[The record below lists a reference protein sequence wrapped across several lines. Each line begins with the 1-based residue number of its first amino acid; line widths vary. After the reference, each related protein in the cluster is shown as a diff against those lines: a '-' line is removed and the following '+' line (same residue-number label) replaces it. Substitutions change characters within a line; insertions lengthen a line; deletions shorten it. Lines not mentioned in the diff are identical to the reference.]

1 MGRTIYIADATHI
14 NGQENENQS
23 SSSSLSDA
31 IHLSQTGDI
40 IQLTPD
46 QEIILD
52 EIVMLDK
59 PISIMGNATENKPYI
74 ILEKNS
80 AIIVLSSFITL
91 SGITFI
97 DKRTNSRTTPMFIVN
112 SSCRNFVFTDN
123 ILKYQKTCVRINGEG
138 FYVAKNKFSRME
150 TSMVSNHIAIMITG
164 TSGVNTIR
172 ENIFASTDNNLRPIY
187 LSSEGTSTN
196 FNGILSLCE
205 NKVGTS
211 SQPFLLVD
219 DFTTDVPGNF
229 FLDVRDNDCQTA
241 KFITL
246 YPTSDTSLGAFGD
259 ILLSENHLLSC
270 LNGLIFID
278 NDVIPLDKLRE
289 TPSICTYNNKV
300 DKKIVALDRVPI
312 YNEVLTARYGQLIP
326 PAFRQCVSELDC
338 EPYTDIDVDKNIGEV
353 LTLKHGSRINI
364 MDKGLSIPVVN
375 LSRNESTIEA
385 PHGMLSVR
393 QRNCHTLLNACLYVP
408 KTALENYSFPL
419 SLYIR
424 KISLNVGEIQ
434 QIVYENRFIPKRV
447 NELQGFYY
455 VGESIQSNGLIAKR
469 IGDTESFEIMGTNDF
484 EPGRYL
490 FGYQG
495 EYKPDSLKLKLST
508 ESSNFILVAVVLA
521 IALLFALRMGRK

>member
-1 MGRTIYIADATHI
+1 MGKTIYVGTIT
-14 NGQENENQS
+14 GRENENQS
-23 SSSSLSDA
+23 STSLSEA
-31 IHLSQTGDI
+31 IHTTQTGDI
-40 IQLTPD
+40 IQLTPG
-46 QEIILD
+46 QEIVLD

-59 PISIMGNATENKPYI
+59 SISIMGNATSQGKPTI

-97 DKRTNSRTTPMFIVN
+97 DKRTNSRTTPMIVVN

-123 ILKYQKTCVRINGEG
+123 IVKYQKTCMRINGEG
-138 FYVAKNKFSRME
+138 FYIARNNFSRVE
-150 TSMVSNHIAIMITG
+150 LTTVSNHIAIMITG
-164 TSGVNTIR
+164 SSGVNTVR
-172 ENIFASTDNNLRPIY
+172 ENTFTSTDNNLRPLY
-187 LSSEGTSTN
+187 LSSEGESTK

-205 NKVGTS
+205 NKVGAS

-246 YPTSDTSLGAFGD
+246 YPTSDNSLGMFGD

-278 NDVIPLDKLRE
+278 NDVVPLDKLKD
-289 TPSICTYNNKV
+289 TPSICTYSNKV
-300 DKKIVALDRVPI
+300 DKKIVALDRIPI

-326 PAFRQCVSELDC
+326 PAFRQCVSELDY

-353 LTLKHGSRINI
+353 LTLKHGSRINVT
-364 MDKGLSIPVVN
+364 DKGLSIPVVN

-385 PHGMLSVR
+385 PHSMLSIR
-393 QRNCHTLLNACLYVP
+393 QRNCHLLLNASLYVP

-434 QIVYENRFIPKRV
+434 QIVYENRFIPRGV

-455 VGESIQSNGLIAKR
+455 VGETIQSNGLIAKR
-469 IGDTESFEIMGTNDF
+469 IDNTESFEIMGTNDF
-484 EPGRYL
+484 EPGRYV